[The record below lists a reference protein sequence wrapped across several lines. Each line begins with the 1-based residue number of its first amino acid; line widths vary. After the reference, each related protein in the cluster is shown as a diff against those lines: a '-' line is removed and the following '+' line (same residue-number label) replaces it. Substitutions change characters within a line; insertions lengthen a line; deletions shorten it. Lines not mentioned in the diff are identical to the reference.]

1 VTSHAVG
8 CRENHHGGPRPDRG
22 RLTTALLG
30 PAAETTIMISSEDP
44 MQASATR
51 PRRLPPVPGGAVSAG
66 APPTG

>member
-1 VTSHAVG
+1 
-8 CRENHHGGPRPDRG
+8 
-22 RLTTALLG
+22 LLG

-44 MQASATR
+44 MQASAAR